1 MDHPSA
7 ARSEERWDR
16 TFMVSVDTGDGA
28 AHGAFGS
35 APGGPKPGMYPKTY
49 EVIGD
54 ILDTLFLT
62 TLTSAVYANS
72 SSQQL

>member
-1 MDHPSA
+1 
-7 ARSEERWDR
+7 
-16 TFMVSVDTGDGA
+16 VV
-28 AHGAFGS
+28 
-35 APGGPKPGMYPKTY
+35 
-49 EVIGD
+49 GD